1 MALSP
6 EHTKTFD
13 ILEKYPET
21 KDMVG
26 VARELLENFETLAYP
41 DHAVPIETTSSSNGG
56 QTLYRWNRNIYP
68 PLTGVDTA
76 PTEPFTHLQIRQEP
90 LMGMNLTT
98 GTLAI
103 SLATRHLTDV
113 DNFLA
118 RHSIVSIQLSRDY
131 PRVFAFDSFHRSV
144 LSGEWDREEEFSDLF
159 LRSVAQFGLYQQ
171 AADLRE
177 LQLAS

>member
-1 MALSP
+1 MAISP
-6 EHTKTFD
+6 EQTKTLD

-26 VARELLENFETLAYP
+26 VARELLENFETLTYP
-41 DHAVPIETTSSSNGG
+41 DHAVPVETTSSSRGS

-76 PTEPFTHLQIRQEP
+76 RTEPFTRLQIRQEP
-90 LMGMNLTT
+90 LMGMNLTK

-103 SLATRHLTDV
+103 SLAARHLTEI
-113 DNFLA
+113 DNPLA
-118 RHSIVSIQLSRDY
+118 QHPVVSIQLSRDY
-131 PRVFAFDSFHRSV
+131 PRVFASDLFHRTV